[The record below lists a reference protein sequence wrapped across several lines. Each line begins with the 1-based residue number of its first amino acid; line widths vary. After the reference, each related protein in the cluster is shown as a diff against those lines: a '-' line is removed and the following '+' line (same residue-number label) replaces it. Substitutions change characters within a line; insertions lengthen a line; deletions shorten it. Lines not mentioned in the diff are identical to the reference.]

1 MCEGKL
7 KYHTGLLRTYLME
20 KKKLGRSTPRWK
32 DNDKTDLQEL
42 DWEGLI

>member
-20 KKKLGRSTPRWK
+20 KFERPRPRWK
-32 DNDKTDLQEL
+32 VNDKTDLQEVGC
-42 DWEGLI
+42 EGLI